1 MSLDDRQTSE
11 PEGGDDMVAA
21 EYVLGTLP
29 AAERAAASQRIER
42 EQEFARAVDRW
53 EVRLAPMASAY
64 KEVDA
69 PPTVKPA
76 IDGRLFGAQPP
87 QPQAG
92 GVWQNLAF
100 WRGLAGFAVAAMLVL
115 ALVPLLTPPAP
126 VAPAARLAASLTDP
140 ASGVQYLVVYDA
152 TRGEIGL
159 SHMSGDAGAGDF
171 ELWLIEGGNAPAS
184 LGVIPDGAS
193 THLEVAEAHRQL
205 IAPGAV
211 FAISV
216 EPAGG
221 STTGQPTGPV
231 VAAGDLRTI

>member
-1 MSLDDRQTSE
+1 MSLDHRQTDE

-29 AAERAAASQRIER
+29 AAERAAASRRIEA
-42 EQEFARAVDRW
+42 EQDFARAVDRW
-53 EVRLAPMASAY
+53 EVRLAPIGSAY
-64 KEVDA
+64 AEVEA
-69 PPTVKPA
+69 PPSVKPA
-76 IDGRLFGAQPP
+76 IDRRLFGTQ
-87 QPQAG
+87 QRPQAG
-92 GVWQNLAF
+92 IWQNLAF

-126 VAPAARLAASLTDP
+126 VAPPSRLAASLADP

-152 TRGEIGL
+152 ARGEIGL
-159 SHMSGDAGAGDF
+159 SHVSGDAGAGDF

-193 THLEVAEAHRQL
+193 THLAVAAAHRPL

-211 FAISV
+211 FAISL

>member
-1 MSLDDRQTSE
+1 MSLDDGQTHE

-29 AAERAAASQRIER
+29 AAERAAAARRIET
-42 EQEFARAVDRW
+42 EQDFARTVDRW
-53 EVRLAPMASAY
+53 EVRLAPMAAAY
-64 KEVDA
+64 AEVDA
-69 PPTVKPA
+69 PAAAKLA
-76 IDGRLFGAQPP
+76 IDRRLFGSTPP
-87 QPQAG
+87 QGQTG
-92 GVWQNLAF
+92 GIWQNLAF

-126 VAPAARLAASLTDP
+126 LSPPARLAASLADP

-152 TRGEIGL
+152 SRGEIGL
-159 SHMSGDAGAGDF
+159 SHVSGDAGAGDF

-193 THLEVAEAHRQL
+193 THLTVAEAHRTL

-211 FAISV
+211 FAISL

-221 STTGQPTGPV
+221 SATGQPTGPV